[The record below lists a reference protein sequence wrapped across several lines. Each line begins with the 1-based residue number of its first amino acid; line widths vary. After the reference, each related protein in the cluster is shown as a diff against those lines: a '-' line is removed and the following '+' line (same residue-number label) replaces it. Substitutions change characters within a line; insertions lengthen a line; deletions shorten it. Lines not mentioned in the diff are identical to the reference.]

1 MTKLNQKQQKIIALF
16 LEKGSLQ
23 SSDIHS
29 ELTKGGED
37 ISLVTI
43 KRALAEMAKEGILAD
58 TGAGRSTAY
67 RVSALGRIFANINHA
82 TYCALDPDNRY
93 GLKSY
98 NFDLLQSL
106 PIGIFTNDETQ
117 KMDRATIEY
126 KKRSNDVSPALQK
139 KELERLVIELSWKSS
154 KIEGNT
160 YTLLD
165 TEKLIL
171 ENTEAP
177 GHSKRE
183 AQMILNHKDAFL
195 FIRKNAKKY
204 QTLTRTNLEELHAI
218 LVKDLSVG
226 MGLRK
231 KPVGVVG
238 SIYRPLDNGYQ
249 IEEAVAELCRA
260 VTRMETPYAKA
271 MIALLGTSYIQPFE
285 DGNKR
290 TARLMANAILLA
302 NGYAPLSYRSVD
314 EKEYRDVMLVFYEI
328 NSILPFRKI
337 FVEQYDFAAKNY
349 GVKAGE

>member
-126 KKRSNDVSPALQK
+126 KKRANDKSPPLHK
-139 KELERLVIELSWKSS
+139 KEHKRQA
-154 KIEGNT
+154 
-160 YTLLD
+160 
-165 TEKLIL
+165 TEK
-171 ENTEAP
+171 
-177 GHSKRE
+177 SKKKTKK
-183 AQMILNHKDAFL
+183 L
-195 FIRKNAKKY
+195 KNIIK
-204 QTLTRTNLEELHAI
+204 
-218 LVKDLSVG
+218 
-226 MGLRK
+226 
-231 KPVGVVG
+231 
-238 SIYRPLDNGYQ
+238 
-249 IEEAVAELCRA
+249 
-260 VTRMETPYAKA
+260 
-271 MIALLGTSYIQPFE
+271 
-285 DGNKR
+285 
-290 TARLMANAILLA
+290 
-302 NGYAPLSYRSVD
+302 
-314 EKEYRDVMLVFYEI
+314 
-328 NSILPFRKI
+328 
-337 FVEQYDFAAKNY
+337 
-349 GVKAGE
+349 